1 MAYEA
6 DLMRRSFPLALFATV
21 SRSAPATAA
30 LLSGVNFML
39 RILPPAAAF
48 VIVFSLP
55 TLAHADI
62 IGINFDTLTEL
73 DALGTQLPGLSFS
86 NATVLTA
93 GSSLNELEFPPRS
106 GSNVI
111 FDDAGTMSIAFNAPI
126 VSFGGYFTYLGPL
139 TLTAYDA
146 SHNVLG
152 QVGSLFNSNLALSGD
167 AGSLANEFIQFTSAL
182 GIASVTIAGD
192 PFGSSF
198 VMDDLTFD
206 DGRTSESVPEPT
218 TAALFGVALAVGAA
232 RRKWRSRTT
241 ATIS

>member
-1 MAYEA
+1 
-6 DLMRRSFPLALFATV
+6 
-21 SRSAPATAA
+21 
-30 LLSGVNFML
+30 ML
-39 RILPPAAAF
+39 RLFPPAAAL
-48 VIVFSLP
+48 VLVLSSPAI
-55 TLAHADI
+55 ARADI

-73 DALGTQLPGLSFS
+73 DVLSTQLPGLTFS

-93 GSSLNELEFPPRS
+93 GSSLNELEYPPRS

-111 FDDAGTMSIAFNAPI
+111 FDDGGAMSIAFNAPI

-152 QVGSLFNSNLALSGD
+152 QVASLFNSNLALSGD
-167 AGSLANEFIQFTSAL
+167 AGSITNEFIQFTSAL

-192 PFGSSF
+192 PFGASF

-206 DGRTSESVPEPT
+206 DGRTSESVPEPS
-218 TAALFGVALAVGAA
+218 TAALFCVALGVAGV
-232 RRKWRSRTT
+232 RRRWRSRTT
-241 ATIS
+241 ATTR